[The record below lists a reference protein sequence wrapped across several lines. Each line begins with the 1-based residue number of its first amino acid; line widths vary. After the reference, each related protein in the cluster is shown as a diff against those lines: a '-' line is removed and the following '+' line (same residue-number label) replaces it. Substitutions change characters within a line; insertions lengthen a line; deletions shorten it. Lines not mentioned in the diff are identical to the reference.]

1 MDKFCHSANV
11 YERNCW
17 AFQMG
22 VRPFCQRVCVTEN
35 HLKSLKLC
43 RIYTRISSICIFEK
57 WTFLDLRYSI
67 PNMKKTITVHPC
79 MSCWSRYTRGFI
91 FSPYQNWYLHITARE
106 KIMYILHTYF
116 VLHVYELF
124 KFEYTNINNW
134 NPFRKQFLG
143 FWSFL

>member
-1 MDKFCHSANV
+1 MRNV

-22 VRPFCQRVCVTEN
+22 VRPFCQRVFVSEN
-35 HLKSLKLC
+35 HLKPLELC
-43 RIYTRISSICIFEK
+43 RLVYTRISSICIFEK

-67 PNMKKTITVHPC
+67 PNMKKNDNCASLYVLLVTVYPRLYFF
-79 MSCWSRYTRGFI
+79 SLPKLI
-91 FSPYQNWYLHITARE
+91 SPYHCAR
-106 KIMYILHTYF
+106 KNNVLHTYF

-134 NPFRKQFLG
+134 NPSRKQFLG